1 MDDGG
6 RTPLLRALGG
16 IVPAHRSRRRPAP
29 LTPAYSG
36 RVQPRIPRPTVI
48 AAIIVGMTAVTL
60 AGFLLPALWYEV
72 FDRHDPARVAFS
84 AAGVAIAFALYARML
99 WLNMM
104 RRTAPGHRFGLA
116 AIAAIC
122 WTLPLLGVGHGW
134 GNALL
139 VPAGLIAVVL
149 PLRQAIPVAA
159 AAAVLTPV
167 YGVVLGLPALSVL
180 YEMVGVPLAAFSG
193 YVQVWLFHVV
203 QELRE
208 ARAEVA
214 RSAVGEERL
223 RFARDL
229 HDVLG
234 HSLQAV
240 ALRAEVAERYLDR
253 DPGRVRKEL
262 TEIQTMARDSV
273 RDVREVVRGYRA
285 TSLRTE
291 LDGMSAVLRAAGIRC
306 DRPEVSPELPAH
318 VHEPLGWVAR
328 EAATNVLRHSS
339 ATWCEITVRAD
350 GDRVRVEIVNDGA
363 PRRAAG
369 DSGSGLTGLAERIA
383 AAGGRFSA
391 GPSGDGTFRV
401 TAAVPAAPAPRGEA

>member
-1 MDDGG
+1 M
-6 RTPLLRALGG
+6 
-16 IVPAHRSRRRPAP
+16 
-29 LTPAYSG
+29 
-36 RVQPRIPRPTVI
+36 QPRIPRPTVI
-48 AAIIVGMTAVTL
+48 AAIIVGMTVVTL
-60 AGFLLPALWYEV
+60 AGLLLPALWYEIVHRRDAGRLLLALTGVGAV
-72 FDRHDPARVAFS
+72 FV
-84 AAGVAIAFALYARML
+84 LYARLL
-99 WLNMM
+99 WQNLM
-104 RRTAPGHRFGLA
+104 RRTAPAHRLGLA
-116 AIAAIC
+116 AIVAIC
-122 WTLPLLGVGHGW
+122 WALPPLLGTGQGW

-149 PLRQAIPVAA
+149 PVREAVGVTAA
-159 AAAVLTPV
+159 ATVSTPV
-167 YGVVLGLPALSVL
+167 YGVVLGFPALMVL
-180 YEMVGVPLAAFSG
+180 YEVAAVPLTSFSG
-193 YVQVWLFHVV
+193 YVTVWLVHVV

-208 ARAEVA
+208 ARAEMA

-240 ALRAEVAERYLDR
+240 ALRAEVAERFVER
-253 DPGRVRKEL
+253 DDGRVRKEL
-262 TEIQTMARDSV
+262 TEIQTMARDAV

-306 DRPEVSPELPAH
+306 ERPEVSPALPAH

-350 GDRVRVEIVNDGA
+350 RDRVAIEIVNDGA
-363 PRRAAG
+363 ARRAAG
-369 DSGSGLTGLAERIA
+369 DAGSGLAGLAERLA
-383 AAGGRFSA
+383 AAGGEFAA
-391 GPSGDGTFRV
+391 GAAGDGTFRV
-401 TAAVPAAPAPRGEA
+401 AAAVPAKGDA

>member
-1 MDDGG
+1 
-6 RTPLLRALGG
+6 
-16 IVPAHRSRRRPAP
+16 
-29 LTPAYSG
+29 
-36 RVQPRIPRPTVI
+36 VQPRIPRPTVI
-48 AAIIVGMTAVTL
+48 AAIIVGMTALTL
-60 AGFLLPALWYEV
+60 AGFLLPALWYEIV
-72 FDRHDPARVAFS
+72 DRRD
-84 AAGVAIAFALYARML
+84 AGRLILALLGAGAAFALYARLL
-99 WLNMM
+99 WQNLM
-104 RRTAPGHRFGLA
+104 RRTAPAHRLGLA

-122 WTLPLLGVGHGW
+122 WALPPLLDTGQGW

-149 PLRQAIPVAA
+149 PVREAIAVTAA
-159 AAAVLTPV
+159 ATVLTPV
-167 YGVVLGLPALSVL
+167 YGVLLGLPALTVL
-180 YEMVGVPLAAFSG
+180 YEVTGVPLGAFSG
-193 YVQVWLFHVV
+193 YVTVWLFHVV

-208 ARAEVA
+208 ARAELA

-240 ALRAEVAERYLDR
+240 ALRAEVAERFVER
-253 DPGRVRKEL
+253 DDGRVRKEL
-262 TEIQTMARDSV
+262 TEIQTMARDAV

-306 DRPEVSPELPAH
+306 ERPEVSPELPAH

-339 ATWCEITVRAD
+339 ASWCEITLRA
-350 GDRVRVEIVNDGA
+350 GRDRVQLEVVNDGA
-363 PRRAAG
+363 ARRAAG
-369 DSGSGLTGLAERIA
+369 DAGSGLAGLAERIT
-383 AAGGRFSA
+383 AAGGRFRA
-391 GPSGDGTFRV
+391 GPAGDGTFRV
-401 TAAVPAAPAPRGEA
+401 TASVPAKGDA

>member
-1 MDDGG
+1 M
-6 RTPLLRALGG
+6 
-16 IVPAHRSRRRPAP
+16 
-29 LTPAYSG
+29 
-36 RVQPRIPRPTVI
+36 QPRIPRPTVI
-48 AAIIVGMTAVTL
+48 AAIIVGMTALTL

-72 FDRHDPARVAFS
+72 VDRRD
-84 AAGVAIAFALYARML
+84 AGRLILALLGAGAAFALYARLL
-99 WLNMM
+99 WQNLM
-104 RRTAPGHRFGLA
+104 RRTAPAHRLGLA

-122 WTLPLLGVGHGW
+122 WALPPLLDTGQGW

-149 PLRQAIPVAA
+149 PVREAIAVTAA
-159 AAAVLTPV
+159 ATVLTPV
-167 YGVVLGLPALSVL
+167 YGVLLGLPALTVL
-180 YEMVGVPLAAFSG
+180 YEVTGVPLGAFSG
-193 YVQVWLFHVV
+193 YVTVWLFHVV

-208 ARAEVA
+208 ARAELA

-240 ALRAEVAERYLDR
+240 ALRAEVAERFVER
-253 DPGRVRKEL
+253 DDGRVRKEL
-262 TEIQTMARDSV
+262 TEIQTMARDAV

-306 DRPEVSPELPAH
+306 ERPEVSPELPAH

-339 ATWCEITVRAD
+339 ASWCEITLRA
-350 GDRVRVEIVNDGA
+350 GRDRVQLEVVNDGA
-363 PRRAAG
+363 ARRAAG
-369 DSGSGLTGLAERIA
+369 DAGSGLAGLAERIT
-383 AAGGRFSA
+383 AAGGRFRA
-391 GPSGDGTFRV
+391 GPAGDGTFRV
-401 TAAVPAAPAPRGEA
+401 TASVPAKGDV